1 MKKILLTI
9 IMACFTLTMA
19 AQPQIKVNYQGAKP
33 TIMDFAWALVNYTPP
48 EGDEVE
54 NAAIAQLQN
63 ALHRYRQ
70 GKAQPA
76 DERLVVDV
84 KNGYICHEIMEDG
97 YVIKSE
103 MCYWNM
109 EDGKHKLFAYNVQT
123 TNDGISEPGEF
134 DGLCLYDYTNATK
147 KMTPYFGDLYLN
159 LYDAGEGDHNT
170 FELPRTGKDIII
182 TTWYEVGQRKKTAK
196 WNGLYFSVPQP

>member
-1 MKKILLTI
+1 MKKKLLAI

-33 TIMDFAWALVNYTPP
+33 TITDFAWALVNYTPP

-54 NAAIAQLQN
+54 NEAINTLKG
-63 ALHRYRQ
+63 ALARYRQ
-70 GKAQPA
+70 GKPQPA
-76 DERLVVDV
+76 GERLIVDV
-84 KNGYICHEIMEDG
+84 KNGYILHELNEDS
-97 YVIKSE
+97 YTIKSE
-103 MCYWNM
+103 MCYWNI

-123 TNDGISEPGEF
+123 TNDGISEPGQF

-159 LYDAGEGDHNT
+159 LFDAGEGNYNT
-170 FELPRTGKDIII
+170 YELPRTGKDIII

-196 WNGLYFSVPQP
+196 WNGLYFNVPQP